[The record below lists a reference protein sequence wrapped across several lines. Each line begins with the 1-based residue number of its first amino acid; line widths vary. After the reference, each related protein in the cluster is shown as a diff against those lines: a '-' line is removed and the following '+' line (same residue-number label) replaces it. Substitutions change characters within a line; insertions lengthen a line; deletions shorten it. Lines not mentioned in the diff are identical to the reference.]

1 MRTIQVN
8 MVQHGINY
16 DHLQKLS
23 YYVFGEVNCGVKFV
37 KSLEVTVV

>member
-16 DHLQKLS
+16 DHLQKAKLLCIWGS
-23 YYVFGEVNCGVKFV
+23 KLWSEVC
-37 KSLEVTVV
+37 EIP